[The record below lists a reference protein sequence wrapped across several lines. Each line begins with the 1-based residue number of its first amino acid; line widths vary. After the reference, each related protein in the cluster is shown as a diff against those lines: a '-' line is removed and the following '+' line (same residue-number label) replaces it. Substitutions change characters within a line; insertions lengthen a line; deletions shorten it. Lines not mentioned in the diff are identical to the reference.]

1 MVGATF
7 PDEAKQLRSI
17 MKDSFFLVPG
27 FGAQGGSVQDIVPCF
42 NQDGLGA
49 IVSSSRGVLYKH
61 LEVAEYDGTRAGY
74 REIVKKQA
82 VVMQQLVYRELCRNC
97 SKMEY

>member
-74 REIVKKQA
+74 LEIVRKQA
-82 VVMQQLVYRELCRNC
+82 VLMQQAVYEELVKNC
-97 SKMEY
+97 KNIKY